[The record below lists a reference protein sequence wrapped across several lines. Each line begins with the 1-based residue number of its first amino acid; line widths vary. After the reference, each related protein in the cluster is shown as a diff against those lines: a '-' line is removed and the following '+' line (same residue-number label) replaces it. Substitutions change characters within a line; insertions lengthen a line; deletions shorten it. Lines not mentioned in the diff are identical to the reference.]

1 MREEKFVDLQ
11 FESLKSLFMNFLIQ
25 DSCFLLLCIKVSQK
39 PKLNKELEA
48 LQKKKISCYK
58 DIIDEEELEANV
70 KKIDS
75 EIASTLLSQQR
86 INFEKEL
93 NELKELK
100 VKKGKSAAIFNLK
113 STIVGPKKSRS
124 GSNYPN

>member
-1 MREEKFVDLQ
+1 MMNVVDKELNMIKFIAFGKV
-11 FESLKSLFMNFLIQ
+11 
-25 DSCFLLLCIKVSQK
+25 KVSQK

-48 LQKKKISCYK
+48 LQRKKISCYK
-58 DIIDEEELEANV
+58 DIIDEEDLEANV

-75 EIASTLLSQQR
+75 EKASTLLSQQR

-113 STIVGPKKSRS
+113 STIVGLKKKL
-124 GSNYPN
+124 PP